1 MGDETGVVKGFFYQN
16 ESLKE
21 GNTIVIFRAEATVV
35 KEHIEVQ
42 LMERGRVDV
51 ARRDIKD
58 VNKSYDVSA
67 KEWIEQS

>member
-1 MGDETGVVKGFFYQN
+1 LGDETGVVKGFFYQN